1 MCGDCKVDPLQSAV
15 MTLVTCRD
23 ILPCT
28 LRTEPKGKY
37 WKAVMS
43 SRYPT
48 PFFWEVLKRSF
59 LHPSSLWATEL
70 YKQQDSI
77 GATWIDVV
85 YNELDPHEL
94 CVQSWLALFWGAA
107 GISCPMFFLLRKSCD
122 DVKKLIRCRRM
133 RLHPKHEDTP
143 CASTEDFLPSGWSC
157 AKFLFL
163 WM

>member
-1 MCGDCKVDPLQSAV
+1 MKTHHARRLRTFFLRVDLVLSFCFCGWKVMCGDCKVDPLQSAV
-15 MTLVTCRD
+15 MTLVTCRG
-23 ILPCT
+23 ILRCT

-77 GATWIDVV
+77 GVTWINVA
-85 YNELDPHEL
+85 YNEFDPHEL
-94 CVQSWLALFWGAA
+94 CVQSWLALLWGVA
-107 GISCPMFFLLRKSCD
+107 GISCPMVFSWFFYFGSPVMMLKN
-122 DVKKLIRCRRM
+122 
-133 RLHPKHEDTP
+133 
-143 CASTEDFLPSGWSC
+143 
-157 AKFLFL
+157 
-163 WM
+163 